1 MQIETEKCGCL
12 SQNYFFFS
20 NLVDVIAALITSF
33 FKAQFYFLVSKI
45 CINLQTATE
54 MNGKCLRKF
63 SLEKSN
69 VRFSQTQVEIKK
81 GSAYQLIP

>member
-33 FKAQFYFLVSKI
+33 LKPNLVVAEYFTMGDKMWKNS
-45 CINLQTATE
+45 
-54 MNGKCLRKF
+54 G
-63 SLEKSN
+63 
-69 VRFSQTQVEIKK
+69 KK
-81 GSAYQLIP
+81 GRKKPC